1 MLSEGPLQVSLLT
14 IRAGGLL
21 AFPPCRWRG
30 QTSPCMLGG
39 PLHLAKGL
47 LTIAIDP
54 HDDVRMR
61 DSHDCVTDEDIE
73 AY

>member
-1 MLSEGPLQVSLLT
+1 
-14 IRAGGLL
+14 
-21 AFPPCRWRG
+21 
-30 QTSPCMLGG
+30 MLGG

-61 DSHDCVTDEDIE
+61 DSHDCFTDEDIE
-73 AY
+73 AYEVPFQLIGREGIPIQTFPAPLLYVSLVLWGANN